1 MENGMEREIDT
12 PLAEE
17 LVHLRTEHRDLDVAI
32 AALATTRGVDQLQL
46 GRMKR
51 RKLQLKDYIS
61 RLESRLIPDLDA

>member
-1 MENGMEREIDT
+1 MIAGDRNLR
-12 PLAEE
+12 EE
-17 LVHLRTEHRDLDVAI
+17 LVHLRTEHRDLDAAI
-32 AALATTRGVDQLQL
+32 AALAAQPGVDQLQL